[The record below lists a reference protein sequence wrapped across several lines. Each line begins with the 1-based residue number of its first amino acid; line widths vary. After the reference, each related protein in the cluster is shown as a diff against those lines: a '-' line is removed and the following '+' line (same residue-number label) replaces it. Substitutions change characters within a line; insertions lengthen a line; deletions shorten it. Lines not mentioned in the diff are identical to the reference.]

1 MMRRLFWLGVGAA
14 AAVVV
19 ARKLAATKQ
28 KYSPTGLLGQASS
41 LADKVGAAIREIG
54 ADIREGMS
62 EREHELTEALLGESR
77 APAAARG
84 SRGVLDDVDEPE
96 YEF

>member
-19 ARKLAATKQ
+19 ARKLAATKE
-28 KYSPTGLLGQASS
+28 KYSPTGLLGQASV
-41 LADKVGAAIREIG
+41 LADKVTASIREIG
-54 ADIREGMS
+54 ADIRDGMA
-62 EREHELTEALLGESR
+62 EREHELTAALLGESR
-77 APAAARG
+77 APAAGGG
-84 SRGVLDDVDEPE
+84 SRSVRDDIDEPE

>member
-1 MMRRLFWLGVGAA
+1 
-14 AAVVV
+14 
-19 ARKLAATKQ
+19 
-28 KYSPTGLLGQASS
+28 
-41 LADKVGAAIREIG
+41 
-54 ADIREGMS
+54 MS

-77 APAAARG
+77 APAAARS